1 MEEGNWEGGG
11 GKINERGS
19 KLESIRKFTQIGTN
33 GICFSVSSNF
43 NLQTVGHTQK
53 HKPHMGT
60 DKWKPEVDFGCLP
73 LSLFTL
79 YIETKSLIQFAISA
93 CLASQLTPEILC
105 GVPPPVTP

>member
-53 HKPHMGT
+53 HKPHTHTHG
-60 DKWKPEVDFGCLP
+60 DR
-73 LSLFTL
+73 
-79 YIETKSLIQFAISA
+79 
-93 CLASQLTPEILC
+93 
-105 GVPPPVTP
+105 